1 MDIEQVIPLGETD
14 LLFGLFHRIKMDRSE
29 RIMDCSNKK
38 LNIAI
43 LFLLRVKVRSP
54 LFLGLL

>member
-43 LFLLRVKVRSP
+43 LLLLRVKVRSP